1 VYYLIYSSRSKKD
14 LSKEEL
20 FSILEKSR
28 LRNKMMNITGFL
40 LCINEDYHPELIN
53 GLFLQVLEGEK
64 QDVMKLYESI
74 EKDGRHKDV
83 KLLAEGRLMKRMFNN
98 WSMGYRDMD
107 ILKFKSRL
115 DQYDL
120 SEEDLVNAPGD
131 QQDNVDA
138 VLDFIKSFYK
148 IPNPPSIL
156 NQL

>member
-1 VYYLIYSSRSKKD
+1 MYYLIYSSRSKKD

-28 LRNKMMNITGFL
+28 LRNKMMNISGFL

-53 GLFLQVLEGEK
+53 GWFLQVLEGEK
-64 QDVMKLYESI
+64 EDVLKLYESI
-74 EKDGRHKDV
+74 SEDKRHKDV

-115 DQYDL
+115 DAFDL
-120 SEEDLVNAPGD
+120 SEEDLMNAPGD
-131 QQDNVDA
+131 QQDNVDS
-138 VLDFIKSFYK
+138 VLEFIKSFYK